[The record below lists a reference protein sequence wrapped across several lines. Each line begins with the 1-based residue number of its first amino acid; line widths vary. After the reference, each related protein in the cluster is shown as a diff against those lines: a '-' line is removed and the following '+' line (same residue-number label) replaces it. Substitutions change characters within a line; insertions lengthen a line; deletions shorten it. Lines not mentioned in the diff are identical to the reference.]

1 MCNPLF
7 RQKIHLGYVDSRA
20 GAAGSPVDAY
30 AQDEIFYFLKS
41 LNLLLQTSIES
52 MLQLSELIPGIYV
65 TMQNSHYVICLS
77 NHGFVVLE

>member
-30 AQDEIFYFLKS
+30 AQDENFLFFEKFEFIITD
-41 LNLLLQTSIES
+41 Q
-52 MLQLSELIPGIYV
+52 Y
-65 TMQNSHYVICLS
+65 
-77 NHGFVVLE
+77 